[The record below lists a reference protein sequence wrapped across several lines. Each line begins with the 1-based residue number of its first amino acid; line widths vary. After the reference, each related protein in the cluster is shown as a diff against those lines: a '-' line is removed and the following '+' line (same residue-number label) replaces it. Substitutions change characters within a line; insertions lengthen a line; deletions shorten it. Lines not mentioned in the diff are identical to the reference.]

1 MTKLLHELP
10 VYFYE
15 TQYYVAYSELFVL
28 QMSTEI
34 AKSFTSK
41 DIAET
46 FPRQIGSLECLPYE
60 TILNQSQE
68 VETADSD
75 IVKAVDD
82 KAYVLTGIVDLE
94 LHHDVITGREVD
106 SVTQLLGII
115 PTDVTSSDYSIS
127 YDRMIP
133 PTGLVF
139 GDPLPWNLP
148 SDGIG
153 FVDKRD
159 IVEYTESQ
167 ILMHYELDMDT
178 ESDLL
183 PSVQEF
189 ELQFPTENVFPAA
202 EPFFV

>member
-1 MTKLLHELP
+1 
-10 VYFYE
+10 
-15 TQYYVAYSELFVL
+15 
-28 QMSTEI
+28 MSTEI

-46 FPRQIGSLECLPYE
+46 FPRQITSLECLPYE
-60 TILNQSQE
+60 TTFSQSHE
-68 VETADSD
+68 VETADSY

-82 KAYVLTGIVDLE
+82 KANVLTRYTHVDLE

-106 SVTQLLGII
+106 PVTQLLGIM

-127 YDRMIP
+127 YDGMIP

-153 FVDKRD
+153 FVDKKD
-159 IVEYTESQ
+159 IVDYTDSQ
-167 ILMHYELDMDT
+167 IPIHYKLDMDT

-183 PSVQEF
+183 PNVQEF